1 MLKFLSVFYFFVM
14 QLFSFSRTS
23 SVCGLLLFGLLPYVG
38 NAQDECLDPGGDCT
52 LATPIEFQN
61 TIFVSCGDTVRLN
74 PTQELCNTWTIDND
88 VNFSYGFGDDSLA
101 VFVIIDQCYQEA
113 LYVDGVT
120 NTPSGTGIASCD
132 TRIVY
137 HLVPALDTIQQGLDC
152 ANFAA
157 LDSLQANLPSSCGCD
172 SLLVNY
178 FLDDVI
184 DTTYLYAQS
193 CIPSEVG
200 ISMDTLTAS
209 SGCDSILITSTELN
223 DSPELFLEDVYAC
236 VGEMALLQAYALEE
250 GTYLWNTGGNDY
262 SLEVS
267 EPGTYS
273 VTFTDENGCTA
284 TQSATVGF
292 TDISVELTPTVAEH
306 LLLSTN
312 PLEVWQGSAI
322 EMEVLVSNT
331 PYPYEIIWDGGP
343 EIGDTTFNYIASSS
357 GSFQVA
363 AIDSIGCAGVAEVE
377 ILVRPIGV
385 YVPTAFSP
393 NGDNNNDFFSVYSS
407 PNVEEVRLQI
417 FSRTGGTVFDERLEQ
432 TEQLSQGIIWQ
443 GWDGT
448 YRGKRLNP
456 QLFAYQLWYRAIQGE
471 WKNISGEVSLVK

>member
-1 MLKFLSVFYFFVM
+1 MLKFLSVFYLSVI
-14 QLFSFSRTS
+14 QLFSFSRMS
-23 SVCGLLLFGLLPYVG
+23 SICGLILFGLLPCVV
-38 NAQDECLDPGGDCT
+38 NAQDECFDPSGDCT
-52 LATPIEFQN
+52 LANPVEFQN
-61 TIFVSCGDTVRLN
+61 TIFVSCGDTVRLD
-74 PTQELCNTWTIDND
+74 PTQELCNTWTIDEN
-88 VNFSYGFGDDSLA
+88 VNFNYGLGDDSLV
-101 VFVIIDQCYQEA
+101 VFVVVDQCYPEA
-113 LYVDGVT
+113 LFVDGIT

-132 TRIVY
+132 TRQVY
-137 HLVPALDTIQQGLDC
+137 HLVPAIDTIQQGLDC
-152 ANFAA
+152 ANFAS
-157 LDSLQANLPSSCGCD
+157 LDSLQASLPSSCGCD

-178 FLDDVI
+178 FLDEII
-184 DTTYLYAQS
+184 DTTYLYTQS
-193 CIPSEVG
+193 CIPSEIG
-200 ISMDTLTAS
+200 ISIDTLTAG
-209 SGCDSILITSTELN
+209 SGCDSILITFTELN
-223 DSPELFLEDVYAC
+223 DAPALFLEDVYAC
-236 VGEMALLQAYALEE
+236 VGEVAVLQAYALEE
-250 GTYLWNTGGNDY
+250 GTYLWNTGSNDF

-273 VTFTDENGCTA
+273 VTFTGENGCMA

-322 EMEVLVSNT
+322 EMEVFVSNT
-331 PYPYEIIWDGGP
+331 PFPYEIIWDGGP

-417 FSRTGGTVFDERLEQ
+417 FSRTGGTVFDEQLEP